1 MRRSNSRH
9 MSHTLDTRPAFWPA
23 AAVGVLL
30 AVVLCSCKRAPESA
44 EPPAPVPPAEEL
56 RLIVADWPDGPA
68 DMSVAQLKAVG
79 SAEAAFAAA
88 MAEKPDRADLAGMQ
102 LQLTAARHYLD
113 ELDDSVAADV
123 AAGKSARL
131 VEEISLADSL
141 AELWPARNVAWR
153 RSADVGQ
160 PDGEWIMGHC
170 FHKGVGVDVDY
181 ARAMAYYRPAAEA
194 GHVLAMNHLAYMYQD
209 GEGVDVDVAAAV
221 RLHERAAEAGD
232 PYAMLS
238 LGEICEFG
246 VDTVAPDRETA
257 IAWYKQAAARAV
269 ELTESGLLSKAI
281 SGRLRLE
288 SAEP

>member
-1 MRRSNSRH
+1 
-9 MSHTLDTRPAFWPA
+9 
-23 AAVGVLL
+23 
-30 AVVLCSCKRAPESA
+30 
-44 EPPAPVPPAEEL
+44 
-56 RLIVADWPDGPA
+56 
-68 DMSVAQLKAVG
+68 MSVAQLKAVG